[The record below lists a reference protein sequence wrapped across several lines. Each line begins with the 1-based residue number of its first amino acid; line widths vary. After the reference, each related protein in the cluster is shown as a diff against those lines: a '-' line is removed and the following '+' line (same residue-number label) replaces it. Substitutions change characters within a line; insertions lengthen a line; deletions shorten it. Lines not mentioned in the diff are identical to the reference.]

1 MQNTHVFSPEQA
13 AEGGEEVSGKIIKII
28 MKIIIVKMQWNA
40 NKNKHTFAD
49 FVVSSSS
56 NVNN

>member
-1 MQNTHVFSPEQA
+1 MQNTHVFSSEQA